1 MLGQIV
7 RAGRLDRS
15 FYSSLVYDR
24 AAGGNAAAV
33 IALAAAIPAFAA
45 RPNVFAAVLI
55 LWSIVRAGLAAWVLR
70 ALGVHLFRG
79 FGDMSAAFRLVGFA
93 HICLFPLAARPWV
106 EADWLRY
113 SLLLLSILWF
123 FLALRAAAG
132 ALFGMDRL
140 RTAALAAAGL
150 FGWYA
155 GTVLLGIPV

>member
-1 MLGQIV
+1 MLRQIV

-24 AAGGNAAAV
+24 AAGGNAAVV

-45 RPNVFAAVLI
+45 RPAVLAAVPI

-93 HICLFPLAARPWV
+93 HICLLPLAARPWI
-106 EADWLRY
+106 EADWLRL
-113 SLLLLSILWF
+113 SLFVFSILWF

-155 GTVLLGIPV
+155 GTVLLVIPV

>member
-1 MLGQIV
+1 MIRQIV
-7 RAGRLDRS
+7 RAGRLDSS
-15 FYSSLVYDR
+15 FYASLVYDR

-33 IALAAAIPAFAA
+33 IASAAAIPAFAA
-45 RPNVFAAVLI
+45 RPAVWAVLPI
-55 LWSIVRAGLAAWVLR
+55 LWSIVRAGLAAWMLR

-93 HICLFPLAARPWV
+93 HICLLPLAARPWA
-106 EADWLRY
+106 EADWLRF
-113 SLLLLSILWF
+113 SLFVLSILWF

-140 RTAALAAAGL
+140 RTAALAGAGL

-155 GTVLLGIPV
+155 GTVLLEIPV